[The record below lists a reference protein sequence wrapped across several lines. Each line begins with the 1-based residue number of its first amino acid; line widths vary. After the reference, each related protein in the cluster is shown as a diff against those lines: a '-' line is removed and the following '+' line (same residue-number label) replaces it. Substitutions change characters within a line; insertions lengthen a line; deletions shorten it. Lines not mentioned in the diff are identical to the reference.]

1 MSGAY
6 LQLLEEENLS
16 ARAAV
21 IFGLGSVGVLLGS
34 RRGRARGIRRLLGAG
49 VGVSLGARFCYPQE
63 TRELMEAVARG
74 NVPSVALPELPSGS
88 IVDVAVVSEYANI
101 FITKSTQLFAVI
113 SDGFK
118 SLFEGAT
125 KSESTKKELTA
136 ELIPIHIEKK
146 STLLEEP
153 IITEA
158 NISKES
164 PALIFVPVKSLTPDK
179 KFEGDPGM
187 SNEEDSDMYTT
198 RG

>member
-1 MSGAY
+1 
-6 LQLLEEENLS
+6 
-16 ARAAV
+16 
-21 IFGLGSVGVLLGS
+21 
-34 RRGRARGIRRLLGAG
+34 
-49 VGVSLGARFCYPQE
+49 
-63 TRELMEAVARG
+63 MEAVARG
-74 NVPSVALPELPSGS
+74 NVPSVALPELPFGS

-164 PALIFVPVKSLTPDK
+164 QALIFMPVKSLTPDK